1 MKHLKTKFLKKQIAD
16 NEELTVQ
23 DVDRIVDVHFE
34 FVRYC
39 MTNEVD
45 RETNHF
51 PAIRLKNFGIFFCTE
66 GRKKQMEK
74 LNNRLKDGTSTIQEG

>member
-1 MKHLKTKFLKKQIAD
+1 MKHLKTKFLKKQIAED
-16 NEELTVQ
+16 EDLTLQ

-34 FVRYC
+34 FVRYV

-51 PAIRLKNFGIFFCTE
+51 PATRLRNFGIFFCTE

-74 LNNRLKDGTSTIQEG
+74 LNKRLKDGNSTIQEG

>member
-1 MKHLKTKFLKKQIAD
+1 MKHLKTKFLKKQIAED
-16 NEELTVQ
+16 EELTLQ

-34 FVRYC
+34 FVRYV

-74 LNNRLKDGTSTIQEG
+74 LNNRLKDGTGTIQEG

>member
-1 MKHLKTKFLKKQIAD
+1 MKHLKTKFLKKRIAED
-16 NEELTVQ
+16 DDLTLQ
-23 DVDRIVDVHFE
+23 DVDRIIDVHFE
-34 FVRYC
+34 FVRYI

-74 LNNRLKDGTSTIQEG
+74 LNKRLKDGTVSTE

>member
-1 MKHLKTKFLKKQIAD
+1 MKHLKTKFLKKQIAED
-16 NEELTVQ
+16 EGLTLAE
-23 DVDRIVDVHFE
+23 VDKIIDANFE
-34 FVRYC
+34 FVRYV

-51 PAIRLKNFGIFFCTE
+51 PAIRLRNFGIFFCTE

-74 LNNRLKDGTSTIQEG
+74 LNKKLKDGIISTE